1 MQRVCTF
8 LRQAF
13 FCFTFDSIA
22 PGYISL
28 RFSAMP
34 LVICY
39 TNRGHNGPE
48 ICYTMYNSAAV
59 SRSRMPELPAMH
71 GSAKLRTEAYL
82 TLRCYARGGLRCVV
96 KSVVA

>member
-1 MQRVCTF
+1 MRIVVRIVMRIVARRLPIRT
-8 LRQAF
+8 R
-13 FCFTFDSIA
+13 S
-22 PGYISL
+22 
-28 RFSAMP
+28 
-34 LVICY
+34 
-39 TNRGHNGPE
+39 RGHNGPVVW
-48 ICYTMYNSAAV
+48 YTMHNSAAV